1 MDQAVASTAAGAGP
15 GAADRRSLRIALV
28 TETYPPEV
36 NGVAM
41 TTQRMVDGLLGRGH
55 AIQLVRPRQGPS
67 DRAASGRRFEQ
78 VLVAGLTLPNYRDV
92 RVGLPAVG
100 LLERGWEAWRPDI
113 VHVVTEGPLGWAALV
128 AARRL
133 RLPAVSDFHTNFH
146 AYSTHY
152 GFGLLRG
159 VIGGYLRRF
168 HNRSLVTFVPTRQL
182 RAELEREGYRAVEV
196 VARGVDTALFDPARR
211 SAELRRSWG
220 LGPDDL
226 AVLHVGRLAPEKN
239 LPLVL
244 SAFEAIRQRRPD
256 ARLVLVGDGPARSR
270 LEGSHPAHL
279 FAGMRTGPDLAAH
292 YASGDLFLFP
302 SQTETFGNVTLEA
315 MASGL
320 AVVAYDYAA
329 AREHLVH
336 AENGL
341 LAGLGDA
348 GGFERNAVRAA
359 TDPRL
364 MAAIRREARLTAERV
379 SWEHVI
385 DALSGALV
393 RVATAPVAARALGK
407 L

>member
-1 MDQAVASTAAGAGP
+1 MNQAFAPAAGDAGL
-15 GAADRRSLRIALV
+15 AAAAQRRLRIALV

-41 TTQRMVDGLLGRGH
+41 TTQRMVDGLIRRGH
-55 AIQLVRPRQGPS
+55 SIQLIRPRQGPS
-67 DRAASGRRFEQ
+67 DRAASGRPFEQ
-78 VLVAGLTLPNYRDV
+78 LLVAGLTLPNYRDL

-100 LLERGWEAWRPDI
+100 LLGRAWQARRPDI

-133 RLPAVSDFHTNFH
+133 GLPAVSDFHTNFH

-159 VIGGYLRRF
+159 VIGAYLRRF
-168 HNRSLVTFVPTRQL
+168 HNRSLCTFVPTRQL
-182 RAELEREGYRAVEV
+182 RVELEGEGYRAVDV
-196 VARGVDTALFDPARR
+196 VARGVDTTLFDPVRR
-211 SAELRRSWG
+211 SAELRRTWG

-226 AVLHVGRLAPEKN
+226 AVIHVGRLAPEKN
-239 LPLVL
+239 LPVAL
-244 SAFEAIRQRRPD
+244 SAFAAVRRRRPN

-270 LEGSHPAHL
+270 LERSEPAHV
-279 FAGMRTGPDLAAH
+279 FAGMRSGQDLAAH

-329 AREHLVH
+329 AREHVVH
-336 AENGL
+336 GKNGL
-341 LAGLGDA
+341 LAALGDA
-348 GGFERNAVRAA
+348 SAFERNAVHAA
-359 TDPRL
+359 TDSRL
-364 MAAIRREARLTAERV
+364 MAAMRREARLTAQGV
-379 SWEHVI
+379 SWDHVI
-385 DALSGALV
+385 DSFSGALV
-393 RVATAPVAARALGK
+393 RMAAVPVAARA
-407 L
+407 